1 MDRIRFADF
10 TLEPQARQLRRGTE
24 LFALGARAF
33 DLLELLIV
41 NRDRVVGRD
50 EIMSAVWTDMVVGEN
65 NLNVQVANLR
75 RVLGA
80 EAIVT
85 VAGRGLRFALDVAPN
100 TLPLTLPDRPSVVVL
115 PFNSMGVDPELEW
128 LADGFVEDI
137 TTELSRFRDLFVVA
151 RNSAFAFRDMP
162 RDLREIARELGVRYV
177 VEGSVRATQTRVR
190 VTAQLIDATTG
201 GHVWAET
208 FERATADH
216 FETQALVARVVV
228 TCLAPQIDRAEA
240 ERIRIL
246 PPEDLTAHGLARH
259 GWTVISSGDMAYGP
273 GPRDRAA
280 DLARQALARDP
291 GSALAWRVLA
301 WVAWWDAYHATT
313 ESVSETLAEG
323 IDAATHAIA
332 ADPTDHHARRIRALL
347 QFMNRNEGVGL
358 PELRLAH
365 EMNPNCAVTLGW
377 LGLYEGFHGD
387 AEKGEPLA
395 EAALRRSPRDPAR
408 GSMLAA
414 LGFAHF
420 AVRNYAG
427 AAEAAEAALAEA
439 ANSATPL
446 ILAAIAW
453 VGAGRIDRATTA
465 FEKVEQIAPTL
476 VAARLAGRWLS
487 SNPDYLARADMFFRI
502 AAGLAPP
509 DAANALR

>member
-1 MDRIRFADF
+1 MDCIRFADF

-33 DLLELLIV
+33 DLLLLLIA

-50 EIMSAVWTDMVVGEN
+50 EIMTAVWTDMVVGEN

-75 RVLGA
+75 RVLGT
-80 EAIVT
+80 EAIIT
-85 VAGRGLRFALDVAPN
+85 VAGRGLRFALDVAPDA
-100 TLPLTLPDRPSVVVL
+100 PLLALPDRPSVVVL
-115 PFNSMGVDPELEW
+115 PFNSMGVDPDLNW

-151 RNSAFAFRDMP
+151 RNSAYAFRAMP
-162 RDLREIARELGVRYV
+162 RDLREIARQLGVRYV

-190 VTAQLIDATTG
+190 VTAQLIDAATG

-208 FERATADH
+208 FDRAMADH
-216 FETQALVARVVV
+216 FDAQTLIARAVV

-240 ERIRIL
+240 ERVRLL
-246 PPEDLTAHGLARH
+246 PPEDMTAHGLARH
-259 GWTVISSGDMAYGP
+259 GWAVISSGDMAYDP

-280 DLARQALARDP
+280 DLARQALARDCA
-291 GSALAWRVLA
+291 SALAWRVLA
-301 WVAWWDAYHATT
+301 WVAWWHAYHATT
-313 ESVSETLAEG
+313 ESVPETLAEG
-323 IDAATHAIA
+323 IEAATHAIA

-347 QFMNRNEGVGL
+347 HFMNRNAGTGL

-387 AEKGEPLA
+387 ADKAVPLA

-408 GSMLAA
+408 GSMFAA

-427 AAEAAEAALAEA
+427 AAEAAEAAMAEA

-446 ILAAIAW
+446 ILGAIAW
-453 VGAGRIDRATTA
+453 VGAGQIDRATAA
-465 FEKVEQIAPTL
+465 FREVERIAPTL
-476 VAARLAGRWLS
+476 AAARLAGRWLS
-487 SNPDYLARADMFFRI
+487 SNPDYLARADLFFRI

-509 DAANALR
+509 EAAEAMR